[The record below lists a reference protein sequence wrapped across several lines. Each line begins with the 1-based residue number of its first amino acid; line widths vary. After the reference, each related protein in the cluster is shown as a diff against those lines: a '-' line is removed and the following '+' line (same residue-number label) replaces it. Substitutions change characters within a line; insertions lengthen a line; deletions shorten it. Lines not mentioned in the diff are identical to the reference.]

1 MHPPSPSGFGATG
14 PASPSGFGA
23 TSRRLAVVCCVLGGT
38 ICLTAFEPVLE
49 RRAIEQ
55 ATFLG
60 QSRFD
65 AERSRFHSGYRLAIS
80 RPPVDWIDVITP
92 FHRVALAAE
101 AKARLGDR
109 VFGQREASAAL
120 SVAPNQIELLIE
132 LTFHPLNNY
141 VGVPAYTVTLH
152 RGQDK
157 PIASKSITRYPR
169 FGPRTETNAPAPP
182 NPNAAPILGSGQP
195 MLGGTMVVQFAI
207 DAIDANGRYDIVM
220 ADGGKEILRTGVDF
234 GRMR

>member
-1 MHPPSPSGFGATG
+1 MNSPSPSG
-14 PASPSGFGA
+14 
-23 TSRRLAVVCCVLGGT
+23 RLALVCCVLGGT
-38 ICLTAFEPVLE
+38 ICLSAFEPVLD

-55 ATFLG
+55 AIFLG

-65 AERSRFHSGYRLAIS
+65 AERVRFHSGYRLAIA

-109 VFGQREASAAL
+109 VFGQREAAAAL
-120 SVAPNQIELLIE
+120 TAAPNLIELVME

-141 VGVPAYTVTLH
+141 VGVPAYAVTLT

-157 PIASKSITRYPR
+157 SIAAQSITRNPR
-169 FGPRTETNAPAPP
+169 FGPRTETGGLALP
-182 NPNAAPILGSGQP
+182 NPNAAPILGNGQP
-195 MLGGTMVVQFAI
+195 MLGGTLVVQFAA
-207 DAIDANGRYDIVM
+207 DAIDATGRYDIVM
-220 ADGGKEILRTGVDF
+220 TDAGKEILRAGVDF
-234 GRMR
+234 GKMR

>member
-1 MHPPSPSGFGATG
+1 MHQPSPSGFGATG
-14 PASPSGFGA
+14 
-23 TSRRLAVVCCVLGGT
+23 RHLAVVCCVLGGT

-65 AERSRFHSGYRLAIS
+65 AERARFHSAYRLAIS
-80 RPPVDWIDVITP
+80 RAPVDWIDVITP

-109 VFGQREASAAL
+109 VFGQREAAAAL
-120 SVAPNQIELLIE
+120 SVAPKQIELLIE

-157 PIASKSITRYPR
+157 PIAAQSNIRYPR

-207 DAIDANGRYDIVM
+207 DALDANGRYDIVM